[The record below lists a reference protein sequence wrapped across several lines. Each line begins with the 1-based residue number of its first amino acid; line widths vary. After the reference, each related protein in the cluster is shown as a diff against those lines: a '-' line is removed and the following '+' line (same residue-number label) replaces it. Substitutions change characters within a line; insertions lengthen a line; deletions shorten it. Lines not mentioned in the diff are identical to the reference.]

1 MDPEF
6 AKDADDDKG
15 SQFYVECGI
24 LSCAVEFAIS
34 TEFLSFFVKF
44 CGTRHWLGDKFGIF
58 SLGSGGHR
66 KLITICTH
74 DCVVKCMSATSAVM
88 GGILKILVLSTI
100 LPVYLVDR
108 LLILSVAVTRDKY
121 CIFGWI

>member
-34 TEFLSFFVKF
+34 TEFLSFLSNFVELGTGWGTNSAYF
-44 CGTRHWLGDKFGIF
+44 CWVQAAIEN
-58 SLGSGGHR
+58 
-66 KLITICTH
+66 
-74 DCVVKCMSATSAVM
+74 
-88 GGILKILVLSTI
+88 
-100 LPVYLVDR
+100 
-108 LLILSVAVTRDKY
+108 
-121 CIFGWI
+121 